1 MARYEDFTGKKINEF
16 TVDSYAGNSYWNCT
30 CSCGNQVQIR
40 AYELKRG
47 IIKSCKKCS
56 DNRRLEDITRQ
67 RFGYWKVIEYV
78 GNKKWKC
85 ECTRCGKV
93 SEVFKAN
100 LLKGKS
106 KSCEKCANELKTNDI
121 TNNVYENIQ
130 VLKMLGKVNGRQKVE
145 CRCLKCGN
153 ITIMDKHNVISGN
166 STQCEDCRK
175 TALIKDMSDKQL
187 GQWYIDSYAGNGYWN
202 CTCSCG
208 KKEKVHG
215 WTLRSGSSKSCGHD
229 QFIDLTNEHF
239 GEWDVVRYLGNCYW
253 ECRCSCGK
261 IKSIHSYELRNGFS
275 ESCGCKKFKKVQ
287 QTMLEK
293 YGEYIYSKIDNPR
306 TDWERESIQSKENL
320 IKAIET
326 FDTKPSVYE
335 LSQVLKINES
345 NVLKH
350 IHKYGIEVYVDIFTS
365 VSKYEKEIIQ
375 YIKSIGI
382 DNVAQSNKTILNG
395 KELDI
400 YIPDR
405 QLAIE
410 FNGTYWHSS
419 IFKDKSYHQHKTL
432 TCEQQDIRLIHIFE
446 YEWQDEEM
454 QDKIKQL
461 LKNTLLEDKAKIYGR
476 STVVKDITVDEARE
490 FCETYHLQ
498 GYVNSAINI
507 GLTYDNE
514 LIGVMTF
521 GFPRFN
527 KEYEFEIIRLCYKD
541 NITVIGGTE
550 KLFKYFIDKYNPT
563 SVISY
568 CNISKFDGS
577 TYQNIGFTLDHISA
591 PGYVW
596 VDTSTNTILSR
607 YQTQKSRLIK
617 SGIGTEEQTEDEIMS
632 NIGYLKVYDC
642 GNKVFV
648 WKKA

>member
-1 MARYEDFTGKKINEF
+1 
-16 TVDSYAGNSYWNCT
+16 
-30 CSCGNQVQIR
+30 
-40 AYELKRG
+40 
-47 IIKSCKKCS
+47 
-56 DNRRLEDITRQ
+56 
-67 RFGYWKVIEYV
+67 
-78 GNKKWKC
+78 
-85 ECTRCGKV
+85 
-93 SEVFKAN
+93 
-100 LLKGKS
+100 
-106 KSCEKCANELKTNDI
+106 
-121 TNNVYENIQ
+121 
-130 VLKMLGKVNGRQKVE
+130 
-145 CRCLKCGN
+145 
-153 ITIMDKHNVISGN
+153 
-166 STQCEDCRK
+166 
-175 TALIKDMSDKQL
+175 
-187 GQWYIDSYAGNGYWN
+187 
-202 CTCSCG
+202 
-208 KKEKVHG
+208 
-215 WTLRSGSSKSCGHD
+215 
-229 QFIDLTNEHF
+229 
-239 GEWDVVRYLGNCYW
+239 
-253 ECRCSCGK
+253 
-261 IKSIHSYELRNGFS
+261 
-275 ESCGCKKFKKVQ
+275 
-287 QTMLEK
+287 MLEK

-350 IHKYGIEVYVDIFTS
+350 IHKYGIEVYVDIFPS

-521 GFPRFN
+521 
-527 KEYEFEIIRLCYKD
+527 D
-541 NITVIGGTE
+541 
-550 KLFKYFIDKYNPT
+550 
-563 SVISY
+563 
-568 CNISKFDGS
+568 
-577 TYQNIGFTLDHISA
+577 
-591 PGYVW
+591 
-596 VDTSTNTILSR
+596 SR
-607 YQTQKSRLIK
+607 GLTKN
-617 SGIGTEEQTEDEIMS
+617 MS
-632 NIGYLKVYDC
+632 LK
-642 GNKVFV
+642 
-648 WKKA
+648 